1 MVRNRTFFFPKS
13 FVFFTNVSK
22 LSFCFSVS
30 ALYPSTRVACSVHAL
45 VGYFV
50 NVVLLG
56 LGICHV
62 IAALEAHWRAVLTRT
77 PSTFSATGA
86 GGRLQSNASGRVPR
100 HPSSLAYDMRT
111 FLKEESS
118 RASFLM

>member
-1 MVRNRTFFFPKS
+1 
-13 FVFFTNVSK
+13 
-22 LSFCFSVS
+22 L
-30 ALYPSTRVACSVHAL
+30 HAL
-45 VGYFV
+45 VGYFI

-62 IAALEAHWRAVLTRT
+62 IAALEAHWRTVLSARST
-77 PSTFSATGA
+77 STFSAAGTGGA
-86 GGRLQSNASGRVPR
+86 LQRSGRVPR

-118 RASFLM
+118 RSSFLM